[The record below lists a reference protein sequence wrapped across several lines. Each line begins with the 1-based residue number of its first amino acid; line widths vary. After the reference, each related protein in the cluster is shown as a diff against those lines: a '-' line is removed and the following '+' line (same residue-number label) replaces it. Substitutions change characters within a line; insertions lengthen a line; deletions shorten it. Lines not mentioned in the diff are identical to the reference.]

1 MVYRFKPSDKKH
13 KIKEKKPYRRAGED
27 TLRRLYG
34 YGGEKVDLNSL
45 FEMRKL
51 QGKVRDG
58 ALKLF
63 ALGLARLLKK
73 AGRGIAVAF
82 SYVARSIKRVGKK
95 LLALILAA
103 YTWLSGVAEKRRAE
117 RKEVKDIALLSGALA
132 AALLVA
138 SLSAFA
144 VLYKLILSNYFGRYE
159 KIIVPSVVGM
169 SYSDARAAIDEEYY
183 NITVSYEY
191 SLTVPSGSVISQYPS
206 GGAERKIFSSGSFP
220 TLSMV
225 VSRGKE
231 TVELKDLVGMRAR
244 DAELELKNSAL
255 SVIKVEEYSSSVPE
269 GEVISTK
276 PSAGQVL
283 EPGGFVVL
291 CVSRGQEKI
300 MLTVPDI
307 RYLSETEAVVKIIS
321 AGFTVGT
328 IEYKSSSAGAGIVIS
343 QGAEPSTKLEKGSD
357 ISFAVSAGRDFSGK
371 TVPSLYGL
379 TLNEAREK
387 LAEVGLV
394 VGNIYATGDTSKK
407 GRVVAQ
413 SPSAGSAISQ
423 ALVSVDLYVG

>member
-1 MVYRFKPSDKKH
+1 MDFRKH
-13 KIKEKKPYRRAGED
+13 KIKEKKPYRRAGEQ
-27 TLRRLYG
+27 TLRRLCG

-63 ALGLARLLKK
+63 FLAVARFFKK
-73 AGRGIAVAF
+73 AGERILALLSHIARAT
-82 SYVARSIKRVGKK
+82 KRVGKK
-95 LLALILAA
+95 LFALVLTV
-103 YTWLSGVAEKRRAE
+103 YTWLSAIAEKRRAE

-138 SLSAFA
+138 ALSAFA
-144 VLYKLILSNYFGRYE
+144 VVYKLVLSNYFGRYE
-159 KIIVPSVVGM
+159 KITVPGVVGM
-169 SYSDARAAIDEEYY
+169 SYSDALAAIDEEYY

-191 SLTVPSGSVISQYPS
+191 SMTVPRGSVISQYPS
-206 GGAERKIFSSGSFP
+206 GGAERKIFSGGSFP
-220 TLSMV
+220 TLSVV

-276 PSAGQVL
+276 PSAGGVL
-283 EPGGFVVL
+283 EPGGVVVL

-300 MLTVPDI
+300 MLSVPDI
-307 RYLSETEAVVKIIS
+307 RYLSETEAVERIIAS
-321 AGFTVGT
+321 GFAVGT
-328 IEYKSSSAGAGIVIS
+328 IEYKSSSVGAGVVIS
-343 QGAEPSTKLEKGSD
+343 QDAEASTKLLKGSE
-357 ISFAVSAGRDFSGK
+357 ISFTVSAGRDFSDK
-371 TVPSLYGL
+371 KVPSLYGL
-379 TLNEAREK
+379 TLDEAREK
-387 LAEVGLV
+387 LAEFGLV
-394 VGNIYATGDTSKK
+394 AGNVYATGDTGKR
-407 GRVVAQ
+407 GRVIAQ
-413 SPSAGSAISQ
+413 SPSAGSAISK